1 MHKLQ
6 VGVELLQH
14 AVSRGMPAIADRLL
28 ANLMAAPF
36 SIPFAT
42 LAVGQQQ
49 LPSPPSGKESACQ
62 QGPTQPGSATATETT
77 KIAGKHTIG
86 LVSTRW
92 ALQKGIPRASTL
104 LNRYAASGHCK
115 KEYHEQAH
123 SQTGKHQVG
132 IAKGP
137 RAGTPSNRYA
147 ASGHCKK
154 EYHEQAHHR
163 TGKQQVGIA
172 KSYHEQAHP
181 RTGEHQVAL
190 Q

>member
-1 MHKLQ
+1 MCMHKLQ

-86 LVSTRW
+86 QVGIAKRNTTSKHTLEQVRSKW

-104 LNRYAASGHCK
+104 SDW
-115 KEYHEQAH
+115 
-123 SQTGKHQVG
+123 
-132 IAKGP
+132 
-137 RAGTPSNRYA
+137 
-147 ASGHCKK
+147 
-154 EYHEQAHHR
+154 
-163 TGKQQVGIA
+163 
-172 KSYHEQAHP
+172 
-181 RTGEHQVAL
+181 
-190 Q
+190 